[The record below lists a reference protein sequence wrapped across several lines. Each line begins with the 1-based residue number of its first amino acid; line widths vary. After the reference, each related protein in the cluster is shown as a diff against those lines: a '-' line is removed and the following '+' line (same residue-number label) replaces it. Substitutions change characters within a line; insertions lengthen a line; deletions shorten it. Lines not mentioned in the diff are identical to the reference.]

1 MTKRRGSGCKTLGD
15 HVVPGK
21 RQALERELLWAIALD
36 GDRRRIEQL
45 KRMLRPAAN
54 DPFDA
59 RVVVSPRQDLGAV
72 GPPAGPLQPDH

>member
-1 MTKRRGSGCKTLGD
+1 MTKRRGRGGKTLGD
-15 HVVPGK
+15 HVVPGQ
-21 RQALERELLWAIALD
+21 RQALERELVWAIALD

-59 RVVVSPRQDLGAV
+59 RVVVSPRQDLGAA
-72 GPPAGPLQPDH
+72 GPPAGPSQPDH

>member
-1 MTKRRGSGCKTLGD
+1 MTKRRDKGGTTLGD
-15 HVVPGK
+15 RVVPGQ
-21 RQALERELLWAIALD
+21 RQVLERELLWAVALD

-59 RVVVSPRQDLGAV
+59 RVVVSPRQDLGAA
-72 GPPAGPLQPDH
+72 GPPAGPSQPDH